1 MSTRVLDVNDLPEFP
16 DVEPGRNGGL
26 VLTCPGYEHEPR
38 WRPGERLPQ
47 LFEQQCDRLRRY
59 GRGEQLA
66 VDTGEETLTY
76 EQLDARANQLARHLI
91 SRGARPGDRIALLF
105 DQPVQ
110 SYVGMLAIGKIHA
123 AYVPLDTGF
132 PADRLAYIVGDSGA
146 RLVLSVSHLR
156 EHLAEVAE
164 AEVLC
169 LDELTAELAA
179 TGEQRLTEAERGEPV
194 DELAYIIYT
203 SGSTGRPKGV
213 AVEHAAICNFVRVAA
228 ELYGVRPEDRMYQG
242 MTIAFDFSVEEIWV
256 SWMVGATLVPKPG
269 GASLLGRDLWE
280 FLTAREVTAM
290 CCVPT
295 LLATLDED
303 LPDLRFLLVSGE
315 ACPQDLV
322 TRWHRPHRRFLNVY
336 GPTEATVTAT
346 WTPVHPDK
354 PITLG
359 LPLPTYATV
368 ILDPDSPRALPPGE
382 LGEIGIAGV
391 GLAVGYVNRDDLTER
406 AFIPDFLNI
415 KNNPSGRIY
424 RTGDLG
430 RVNETGEIEYLGRID
445 TQVKIRGYRIE
456 LTEIES
462 VLLQVPGIA
471 QAVVD
476 THSPEP
482 GVTELVGY
490 YSLRK
495 DTVALDRQ
503 QIYSWLRE
511 RLPGYMI
518 PSYLEQLDAI
528 PMLPSDKADRKSLP
542 PPTNRRLAAPPT
554 EAAPANPIEQGYAEV
569 LAETVRVDR
578 VGVES
583 HFFEEVGADSLLM
596 ARFCARVRQRADL
609 PSVSMR
615 DVYVYPTVRALAAA
629 VAPAAAEGG
638 AGQPRTV
645 PKPAREPHRA
655 SSLQYAACGVVQ
667 LLMGLGSAVM
677 GGFLLIF
684 AFRFMAAAKGYLE
697 LYLRSAAFSIVGF
710 LILALYP
717 VAVKWLLIGRWKEQE
732 IPLWGLKYLRF
743 WYVRMCMGASRL
755 LMFYGTPLY
764 PWYLRLLGAKI
775 GRNVVILSPVM
786 PICTDLLTIG
796 DNTVIR
802 KDCHFTGYRAQSG
815 YIQTGRITIGSDV
828 IVGEHSALDIN
839 SAIGDGAR
847 LGHSSTLPPG
857 YAVPAGESWQGMPAQ
872 PGHAGLGTVEA
883 RDCGW
888 LRKTTYTGVKVANL
902 VLARGPLVFGVLVGV
917 VTQTPMLR
925 RIADGRPFSI
935 AGFIYLY
942 LVLASAVLFVGGLLL
957 ALLSIVTI
965 PRLLNLM
972 ITPGRVYPIYSFR
985 YWLQST
991 ISAMTN
997 SALFMRLFGDSSYV
1011 VNYLRWIGV
1020 DLQQVVQ
1027 TGSNF
1032 GIEFKFDSP
1041 FLCTVGTGT
1050 MVSDGLSMVNADY
1063 SNTSFTMSRVTVGP
1077 RSFVGNDVTF
1087 PAMNAVGENVLY
1099 ATKAAVPTSGPLRTN
1114 SGLLGSPSLPIARV
1128 VTRETGCEAP
1138 TGDALRRALTLKNRY
1153 NLRTMAWF
1161 LLVRWLEAAVGLA
1174 VLAAAIDLYSEWS
1187 VLVIPAAM
1195 IVILVF
1201 HIAYD
1206 VLVERLVGGFRRL
1219 RSRRCSIYDPYYWW
1233 HERLWKLEAPVP
1245 FAGTPFRPM
1254 IWRLLGVRMG
1264 KRVYDDGAYMSER
1277 TMMTVGDD
1285 ACLNARVV
1293 IQCHSQEDGMFRSEP
1308 TVIGSGATIGV
1319 HAFVHYGVTVGENA
1333 VLGAHSFLMK
1343 GEQIPDGEDWTGNP
1357 ARQVLEALPAAPRR
1371 TRPVPCTSGP
1381 RAGSR
1386 AAARALLTELR
1397 ATPAPR
1403 RRRPAGVAVSLFSL
1417 AACRRRENDL
1427 AQFLNATDRAEADS
1441 LHSDERRSSFVITRA
1456 LVRMILSIEWHG
1468 EVAPRNWSLH
1478 HGGFGKLTVSGPLIG
1493 IDVSVSHTES
1503 AIAVAVSN
1511 TYDIGVDLEPAARF
1525 AAASLPWT
1533 ALSAAERSRLAETG
1547 AGDLSSQFLRMW
1559 TLKQAYARCAGGHTA
1574 THFEQLTTLLEP
1586 LHVVGAAPNGRQR
1599 YWFHQEQWAA
1609 DSEQHWV
1616 TVAVRRRLVRRRGT
1630 KPVGRPMRPAVRS
1643 AGRRPHTEGIGR
1655 SEARVLMHILA
1666 NGRVTA
1672 RQVTSA
1678 AAAPVTEA

>member
-1 MSTRVLDVNDLPEFP
+1 MSTRVLDVDDLPEFP
-16 DVEPGRNGGL
+16 DVEPGGSGL
-26 VLTCPGYEHEPR
+26 VLTCPGHGHEPR
-38 WRPGERLPQ
+38 WQPGERLSQ

-59 GRGEQLA
+59 DRAEQLA
-66 VDTGEETLTY
+66 VDTGEEALTY
-76 EQLDARANQLARHLI
+76 DELDARANQLARHLI
-91 SRGARPGDRIALLF
+91 RHGARPGDRIALLF
-105 DQPVQ
+105 DQAVQ

-132 PADRLAYIVGDSGA
+132 PADRLAYIVADSGS
-146 RLVLSVSHLR
+146 RLVLSLSHLR
-156 EHLAEVAE
+156 DHLAEVTG

-169 LDELTAELAA
+169 VDEAGAELAA
-179 TGEQRLTEAERGEPV
+179 TPEQRLAAEERGEPA

-228 ELYGVRPEDRMYQG
+228 ELYGVRPGDRMYQG
-242 MTIAFDFSVEEIWV
+242 LTIAFDFSIEEIWV

-280 FLTAREVTAM
+280 FLTAREITAM

-322 TRWHRPHRRFLNVY
+322 TRWHRPGRRFLNVY

-354 PITLG
+354 PVTLG

-368 ILDPDSPRALPPGE
+368 ILDPDESRALPPGE
-382 LGEIGIAGV
+382 VGEIGIAGI

-406 AFIPDFLNI
+406 AFIPDFLDI
-415 KNNPSGRIY
+415 PNNPSGRIY

-462 VLLQVPGIA
+462 VLLQVPGVA

-476 THSPEP
+476 VHRPEP

-495 DTVALDRQ
+495 DTVALDRP
-503 QIYSWLRE
+503 QIYAWLRD

-518 PSYLEQLDAI
+518 PTYLEQLDVI

-542 PPTNRRLAAPPT
+542 PPTNRRTAAQAD
-554 EAAPANPIEQGYAEV
+554 AAEPATPVEQGYAEV
-569 LAETVRVDR
+569 LAEIVRVDR

-596 ARFCARVRQRADL
+596 ARFCARVRQRPDL

-629 VAPAAAEGG
+629 VAPVAASSAE
-638 AGQPRTV
+638 APPRSAPV
-645 PKPAREPHRA
+645 RARPARRA
-655 SSLQYAACGVVQ
+655 SSLQYAACGLFQ
-667 LLMGLGSAVM
+667 LLLGLGSAVM
-677 GGFLLIF
+677 GGYLLIF
-684 AFRFMAAAKGYLE
+684 AFRFMAAADGYLE
-697 LYLRSAAFSIVGF
+697 LYLRSAAFSTVGF
-710 LILALYP
+710 VILAVYP
-717 VAVKWLLIGRWKEQE
+717 IAMKWLLIGRWKEQE
-732 IPLWGLKYLRF
+732 IPLWGLTYLRF

-802 KDCHFTGYRAQSG
+802 KDCYFLGYRAQAG

-828 IVGEHSALDIN
+828 IVGEHTALDIN

-857 YAVPAGESWQGMPAQ
+857 YAVPPGESWQGMPPQ
-872 PGHAGLGTVEA
+872 PGHPGLPPVPA
-883 RDCGW
+883 RSCGW
-888 LRKTTYTGVKVANL
+888 LRKTVYSGVKIANQ
-902 VLARGPLVFGVLVGV
+902 VLTRGPLVFGGLVALVTQVPMLKGLVDGKPFSLSSMIYLDLVLV
-917 VTQTPMLR
+917 
-925 RIADGRPFSI
+925 
-935 AGFIYLY
+935 
-942 LVLASAVLFVGGLLL
+942 SAVLFVTALLL
-957 ALLSIVTI
+957 GLASIVVI
-965 PRLLNLM
+965 PRVLNLLWKPD
-972 ITPGRVYPIYSFR
+972 TVYPLYSFR
-985 YWLQST
+985 YWLAST
-991 ISAMTN
+991 ISGMTN

-1032 GIEFKFDSP
+1032 GLEFRFDTP

-1050 MVSDGLSMVNADY
+1050 MVSDGLTMINADY
-1063 SNTSFTMSRVTVGP
+1063 SHTSFKMSRVIVGA
-1077 RSFVGNDVTF
+1077 RSFVGNDVSF
-1087 PAMNAVGENVLY
+1087 PAGHAVGQNVLY
-1099 ATKAAVPTSGPLRTN
+1099 GTKAAVPTDGPVRHDT
-1114 SGLLGSPSLPIARV
+1114 GLLGAPSFPIARV
-1128 VTRETGCEAP
+1128 VAREAGCEAP
-1138 TGDALRRALTLKNRY
+1138 TGDALRRALALKNRY
-1153 NLRTMAWF
+1153 NLRSMAWF
-1161 LLVRWLEAAVGLA
+1161 LFVGWVSGAVGLV
-1174 VLAAAIDLYSEWS
+1174 VLAAALDNYSEWGVLVLPAAMVVMLVFQLCWS
-1187 VLVIPAAM
+1187 VLV
-1195 IVILVF
+1195 
-1201 HIAYD
+1201 
-1206 VLVERLVGGFRRL
+1206 ERTVGRFQRL
-1219 RSRRCSIYDPYYWW
+1219 RPRRCSIYDPYYWW

-1264 KRVYDDGAYMSER
+1264 KRVYDDGVYMSER
-1277 TMMTVGDD
+1277 TMMTIGDD
-1285 ACLNARVV
+1285 CTLNARVV

-1308 TVIGSGATIGV
+1308 TVIGSGATLGV
-1319 HAFVHYGVTVGENA
+1319 RSFVHYGVTVGENA

-1357 ARQVLEALPAAPRR
+1357 ARAVCEPVPVSARR
-1371 TRPVPCTSGP
+1371 TRPVPTPSGP
-1381 RAGSR
+1381 RPGSR

-1397 ATPAPR
+1397 ATPSPR

-1417 AACRRRENDL
+1417 AECRRREAEL
-1427 AQFLNATDRAEADS
+1427 AQFLSGDERAEADGLRS
-1441 LHSDERRSSFVITRA
+1441 TERRSSFVISRA

-1468 EVAPRNWSLH
+1468 EVAPRNWTLRY
-1478 HGGFGKLTVSGPLIG
+1478 GGQGKLTVCGPIAGL
-1493 IDVSVSHTES
+1493 DLSVSHTDS
-1503 AIAVAVSN
+1503 VIAVAVSDA
-1511 TYDIGVDLEPAARF
+1511 YDIGVNLEPAARDD
-1525 AAASLPWT
+1525 AAVLPWA
-1533 ALSAAERSRLAETG
+1533 ALSASEHARLAGSDDQGEQ
-1547 AGDLSSQFLRMW
+1547 LLRLW
-1559 TLKQAYARCAGGHTA
+1559 TLKEAFARCAGEVS
-1574 THFEQLTTLLEP
+1574 FEQLDARLDP
-1586 LHVVGAAPNGRQR
+1586 LQVIGGGAPGRQR
-1599 YWFHQEQWAA
+1599 FWFHQEQWGEEV
-1609 DSEQHWV
+1609 EQHWV
-1616 TVAVRRRLVRRRGT
+1616 TVAVRRRPASRRGRRST
-1630 KPVGRPMRPAVRS
+1630 GRQSRPAVSKSVGRPARPADRS
-1643 AGRRPHTEGIGR
+1643 HAVH
-1655 SEARVLMHILA
+1655 MQILA

-1672 RQVTSA
+1672 RDVT
-1678 AAAPVTEA
+1678 APDTRG

>member
-38 WRPGERLPQ
+38 WRPGERLSQ

-66 VDTGEETLTY
+66 VDTGEEALTY
-76 EQLDARANQLARHLI
+76 DEVDARANRLARHLI

-146 RLVLSVSHLR
+146 RLVLSASHLR
-156 EHLAEVAE
+156 EHLAEAAD

-169 LDELTAELAA
+169 LDEITAELAA
-179 TGEQRLTEAERGEPV
+179 AADDRLTDAERGEPA

-213 AVEHAAICNFVRVAA
+213 AVEHAAIVNFVRVAA

-242 MTIAFDFSVEEIWV
+242 LTIAFDFSIEEIWV

-280 FLTAREVTAM
+280 FLTARGVTAM

-295 LLATLDED
+295 LLATIDED

-322 TRWHRPHRRFLNVY
+322 IRWHRPNRRFLNVY

-368 ILDPDSPRALPPGE
+368 ILDPDAPRALPPGE

-391 GLAVGYVNRDDLTER
+391 GLAVGYVNREDLTER

-415 KNNPSGRIY
+415 ANNPSGRIY

-430 RVNETGEIEYLGRID
+430 RVNEAGEIEYLGRID

-462 VLLQVPGIA
+462 VLLQVPGVA

-476 THSPEP
+476 THRPEP

-503 QIYSWLRE
+503 QIYAWLRE

-542 PPTNRRLAAPPT
+542 PPSNRRLAAPPT
-554 EAAPANPIEQGYAEV
+554 EAAPTTPVEQGYAEV
-569 LAETVRVDR
+569 LAEVVRVDR

-629 VAPAAAEGG
+629 VAPVAAAEN
-638 AGQPRTV
+638 APPRTAPV
-645 PKPAREPHRA
+645 PARETRRA
-655 SSLQYAACGVVQ
+655 SSLQYWACGLVQ

-677 GGFLLIF
+677 AGYLIIF
-684 AFRFMAAAKGYLE
+684 AFRFMAAANGFLE

-710 LILALYP
+710 LILTIYP
-717 VAVKWLLIGRWKEQE
+717 IAVKWLLIGRWKEQE
-732 IPLWGLKYLRF
+732 IPLWGLTYLRF

-796 DNTVIR
+796 DDTVIR
-802 KDCHFTGYRAQSG
+802 KDCYFLGYRAQSG

-828 IVGEHSALDIN
+828 IVGEHTALDID
-839 SAIGDGAR
+839 STIGDGAR

-857 YAVPAGESWQGMPAQ
+857 HTVPAGESWQGMPAQ
-872 PGHAGLGTVEA
+872 PGHAGLPPVPA
-883 RDCGW
+883 RSCGW
-888 LRKTTYTGVKVANL
+888 LRKSVYSGVKIANQ
-902 VLARGPLVFGVLVGV
+902 VLTRGPLVFGALVAL
-917 VTQTPMLR
+917 VTQVPLLKGLV
-925 RIADGRPFSI
+925 DGKPFSLSSM
-935 AGFIYLY
+935 IYLD
-942 LVLASAVLFVGGLLL
+942 LVLASAVLFVVGLLL
-957 ALLSIVTI
+957 GLASIVVI
-965 PRLLNLM
+965 PRVLNLLWKPD
-972 ITPGRVYPIYSFR
+972 TVYPLYSFR
-985 YWLQST
+985 YWLAST
-991 ISAMTN
+991 ISGMTN

-1032 GIEFKFDSP
+1032 GIEFRFDTP
-1041 FLCTVGTGT
+1041 FLCTIGTGT

-1063 SNTSFTMSRVTVGP
+1063 STTSFKMSQVVVGA

-1087 PAMNAVGENVLY
+1087 PAGHAVGQNVLY
-1099 ATKAAVPTSGPLRTN
+1099 ATKATVPTDGPIRHDT
-1114 SGLLGSPSLPIARV
+1114 GLLGSPSFPIARV
-1128 VTRETGCEAP
+1128 VTREAGCEAP

-1153 NLRTMAWF
+1153 NLRSMALF
-1161 LLVRWLEAAVGLA
+1161 LFVMWISGAVGLV
-1174 VLAAAIDLYSEWS
+1174 VLAAALDMYSEWS
-1187 VLVIPAAM
+1187 VLVIPAAGVVM
-1195 IVILVF
+1195 LAF
-1201 HIAYD
+1201 QLCYS

-1219 RSRRCSIYDPYYWW
+1219 RPRRCSIYDPYYWW

-1245 FAGTPFRPM
+1245 FAGTPFRPL

-1285 ACLNARVV
+1285 ACLNAGVV

-1308 TVIGSGATIGV
+1308 TVIGSGATLGV
-1319 HAFVHYGVTVGENA
+1319 KAFVHYGVTVGENA

-1357 ARQVLEALPAAPRR
+1357 ARQVCEPLPAAPRR
-1371 TRPVPCTSGP
+1371 SRPVPCVSGP

-1397 ATPAPR
+1397 ATPSPR
-1403 RRRPAGVAVSLFSL
+1403 RRRPAGVAVSLFAL
-1417 AACRRRENDL
+1417 AACRRREKDL
-1427 AQFLNATDRAEADS
+1427 AQFLSADERAEAAS
-1441 LHSDERRSSFVITRA
+1441 MRSDERRSSFVVTRA

-1478 HGGFGKLTVSGPLIG
+1478 YGGFGKLTVSGPLSG
-1493 IDVSVSHTES
+1493 IDVSVSLTDS
-1503 AIAVAVSN
+1503 AIAVAVSDA
-1511 TYDIGVDLEPAARF
+1511 YDIGVDLEPAGREG
-1525 AAASLPWT
+1525 ASLPWT
-1533 ALSAAERSRLAETG
+1533 VLSAAEHARLVAADDQGEQ
-1547 AGDLSSQFLRMW
+1547 LLRMW
-1559 TLKQAYARCAGGHTA
+1559 TLKEAFTRCAGDDGEVR
-1574 THFEQLTTLLEP
+1574 FEQLDTLLEP
-1586 LHVVGAAPNGRQR
+1586 LQVVGAAPNGRQR
-1599 YWFHQEQWAA
+1599 YWFHQEQWGSAA
-1609 DSEQHWV
+1609 EQHWV
-1616 TVAVRRRLVRRRGT
+1616 TVAVRRRPTGRRGR
-1630 KPVGRPMRPAVRS
+1630 KPAGRGVRPAVTKS
-1643 AGRRPHTEGIGR
+1643 VGRAPRPATR
-1655 SEARVLMHILA
+1655 PAASQDVMMQILA
-1666 NGRVTA
+1666 GGRVTA
-1672 RQVTSA
+1672 RTVASPNTA
-1678 AAAPVTEA
+1678 AGGDA